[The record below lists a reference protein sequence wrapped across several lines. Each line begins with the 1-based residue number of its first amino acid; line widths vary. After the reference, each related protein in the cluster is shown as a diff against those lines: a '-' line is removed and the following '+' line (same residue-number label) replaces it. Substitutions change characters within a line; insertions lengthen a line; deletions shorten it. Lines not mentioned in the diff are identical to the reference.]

1 MKHFDLEPWEEE
13 ILEAFEKGEF
23 VSSPTAKEEIEHLK
37 VLAASMLNKQ
47 KHVNI
52 RTPESLALL
61 QKQAQKSGTDTL
73 SLEDIEKEIQAVR
86 QPKTRR
92 AYV

>member
-52 RTPESLALL
+52 RISEQDLLKLKAKALEEGIPYQTYLSSLIHKHVKA
-61 QKQAQKSGTDTL
+61 
-73 SLEDIEKEIQAVR
+73 
-86 QPKTRR
+86 
-92 AYV
+92 